1 MSVCNLCAHHQEAI
15 AYPKESSHQG
25 NTRILRGPEIASRQ
39 LNAGDGEQMLQNRSV
54 SLLSYVRTTEDAS
67 PLASSTTDL
76 VASIAE
82 QELSTEKGFAGIQKK
97 THRASPHPAGAAI

>member
-1 MSVCNLCAHHQEAI
+1 
-15 AYPKESSHQG
+15 
-25 NTRILRGPEIASRQ
+25 
-39 LNAGDGEQMLQNRSV
+39 MLQNRSFSV
-54 SLLSYVRTTEDAS
+54 LSFIRTTEDAS
-67 PLASSTTDL
+67 PRASSTTDL